1 MRPQGTIEECQARI
15 VSQKLGVQGCFCRKA
30 HCLLN
35 FCLQGV
41 GGWGLRRASRR
52 EVRTLRRFRK
62 DRGVQFFRGRRTL
75 CFAGGRAKC
84 PARARPQARAHL
96 SKEKKTPMGEETEG
110 RFSTS
115 GWTAPSRLSNL
126 EENPGAEWNQE
137 RAREPRSWGGDP
149 GLRKRGAGKGSPGV
163 GRKTGLGNG
172 EEGAG

>member
-1 MRPQGTIEECQARI
+1 
-15 VSQKLGVQGCFCRKA
+15 
-30 HCLLN
+30 
-35 FCLQGV
+35 
-41 GGWGLRRASRR
+41 
-52 EVRTLRRFRK
+52 
-62 DRGVQFFRGRRTL
+62 
-75 CFAGGRAKC
+75 
-84 PARARPQARAHL
+84 
-96 SKEKKTPMGEETEG
+96 MGEGTEG

>member
-1 MRPQGTIEECQARI
+1 MQPGLKCQQRLGRCFCNANSCRALYRVFPAREPRPGGSSVSQASLCGMRPQGTIEECQARI

-75 CFAGGRAKC
+75 CFAGGRS
-84 PARARPQARAHL
+84 ARPERGL
-96 SKEKKTPMGEETEG
+96 RPE
-110 RFSTS
+110 RTS
-115 GWTAPSRLSNL
+115 QRRKRLRW
-126 EENPGAEWNQE
+126 E
-137 RAREPRSWGGDP
+137 REPRAVSAP
-149 GLRKRGAGKGSPGV
+149 RV
-163 GRKTGLGNG
+163 GQHPQG
-172 EEGAG
+172 